1 MTREKGY
8 KLQTNSFFDFEEHIN
23 NSDFI
28 FLSAPFG
35 FGKTT
40 FLKDFIESVEEGSN
54 YNFFHLY
61 PVHYEVNK
69 NEDVFELIKYD
80 LLFEVL
86 KKDNTKE
93 EISIDYSKGVKGILK
108 KNIEAILL
116 SFIEKIPEIG
126 KSLKEI
132 IQAFDK
138 VEKEILE
145 LYQQEFKTP
154 EVNSF
159 ISRMENTKG
168 SVFEHD
174 IITTYIN
181 NKLNEIKG
189 EDGEMKNILILD
201 DLDRIE
207 PEHIFRLL
215 NVFSANFD
223 NSEYSINKFG
233 IDKVIIVADYYNIKS
248 IYHHKYGNGS
258 DFEGYINKFYSDEI
272 YFLTFYDAIKSLFKE
287 DYNLREY
294 PDSGFPNLK
303 INLLTLLFNNKQISF
318 RQIRKVSKMN
328 FNKERNLVE
337 IVDDIV
343 NIFNGD
349 YKDLIKS
356 FNEVS
361 TEKDMTVKESF
372 WKALLEFIIDF
383 YYLNND
389 LRISKSQ
396 IFEGKIS
403 YAFSFKEDNKKQK
416 FIPSENAGEKP
427 NVKSFLNLKEVT
439 KSLIWKEFIYVLNLN
454 YQKNS

>member
-1 MTREKGY
+1 MTRGKGY
-8 KLQTNSFFDFEEHIN
+8 KLKTNSFFNFEEHIG

-40 FLKDFIESVEEGSN
+40 FLKDFIESVRNEKK

-61 PVHYEVNK
+61 PVHYAVNK

-80 LLFEVL
+80 LLFEIL
-86 KKDNTKE
+86 KKDDVKQETSINYKE
-93 EISIDYSKGVKGILK
+93 EVKDILK
-108 KNIEAILL
+108 KNVEAVLL

-145 LYQQEFKTP
+145 LYQKEFKTP

-168 SVFEHD
+168 SIFEHD

-189 EDGEMKNILILD
+189 EDGEKKNILILD

-215 NVFSANFD
+215 NIFSANFD

-248 IYHHKYGNGS
+248 IYHHKYGKNS
-258 DFEGYINKFYSDEI
+258 DFEGYINKFYSSEI
-272 YFLTFYDAIKSLFKE
+272 YFLTFYDT
-287 DYNLREY
+287 
-294 PDSGFPNLK
+294 LK
-303 INLLTLLFNNKQISF
+303 ILLEKDYHVRESSVFEFIELKVNLLVLLFNNKQLNF
-318 RQIRKVSKMN
+318 RQINKLSIKDFNRGRSLDGIINDLVS
-328 FNKERNLVE
+328 L
-337 IVDDIV
+337 
-343 NIFNGD
+343 FNGD
-349 YKDLIKS
+349 YKDLTDALSK
-356 FNEVS
+356 VS
-361 TEKDMTVKESF
+361 VEKDTTIKEVFWEKLLKCLILFSEENEKEKIKRDVSLVSESSF
-372 WKALLEFIIDF
+372 VYSFHNGGEVVF
-383 YYLNND
+383 
-389 LRISKSQ
+389 SKDSN
-396 IFEGKIS
+396 GKINLILIGS
-403 YAFSFKEDNKKQK
+403 YSK
-416 FIPSENAGEKP
+416 
-427 NVKSFLNLKEVT
+427 LKV
-439 KSLIWKEFIYVLNLN
+439 WKEFLN
-454 YQKNS
+454 YLKNKYE